1 MVIYML
7 PQKLKD
13 LRAVK
18 SISQSTLADV
28 LGVTQQ
34 AVAKWETEKA
44 EPDSKTLK
52 KIANY
57 FGVSIDYLLDNE
69 PQTTPTLSAD
79 EFELLAEFKKLPIEC
94 QRDLF
99 DYIDY
104 LKYKF
109 QKKK

>member
-57 FGVSIDYLLDNE
+57 FSVSIDYLLDNE
-69 PQTTPTLSAD
+69 TDKTTKELSLLNSYRALGEQEKTL
-79 EFELLAEFKKLPIEC
+79 FELILC
-94 QRDLF
+94 QLHL
-99 DYIDY
+99 I
-104 LKYKF
+104 KATNS
-109 QKKK
+109 